1 MTKDPTQAAS
11 SAPSGDVPGGSHALT
26 SSPASTGGAGT
37 AFEQH
42 VDAYWLAQLLV
53 RGIPPIL
60 HDCAVVEVHL
70 QTAHL
75 GWQTTISYWSGRTDP
90 EPAGSWPVKSSAR
103 SPSVQRTTTASNRC
117 RTSGRT
123 LGTLSSSHRTP
134 IASPWLRSGGRT
146 LCWNTFRDS

>member
-11 SAPSGDVPGGSHALT
+11 SAPSGQVPGGSHALT

-75 GWQTTISYWSGRTDP
+75 GWQTGDFLLVGGNGSGTRRK
-90 EPAGSWPVKSSAR
+90 PAGQVKRTFTLRATDSA
-103 SPSVQRTTTASNRC
+103 C
-117 RTSGRT
+117 KHSGQ
-123 LGTLSSSHRTP
+123 
-134 IASPWLRSGGRT
+134 ALREG
-146 LCWNTFRDS
+146 